1 MLSLLHAGYI
11 NRIRVFIYI
20 LRPVQISFMRPSRL
34 KMKSTRSYSS
44 LVLVFLLVF
53 NPEDLAYSANC
64 NVTYLNHVISSW
76 LRYTAGPKT
85 GPQTHDHKSVKS

>member
-53 NPEDLAYSANC
+53 NPEDVAYSANC
-64 NVTYLNHVISSW
+64 NVTYLNRVISFW
-76 LRYTAGPKT
+76 LRYTGWAKNGAT
-85 GPQTHDHKSVKS
+85 DS